1 MLHEPPGLS
10 SDMFQ
15 WYLAEPLRV
24 TSDGFIVAPASP
36 GLGVEPDPAKIARYQ
51 APEVFSERHTHIAGA
66 PPRSA
71 LNLRVQGDLRA

>member
-36 GLGVEPDPAKIARYQ
+36 GLGVEPDPAKIARY
-51 APEVFSERHTHIAGA
+51 RI
-66 PPRSA
+66 
-71 LNLRVQGDLRA
+71 